1 MGKHLDEK
9 SLMVV
14 NKKSIFHKIKAFF
27 VKLFRRDTIHQNESQ
42 VEAIK
47 TNEIQSNIKQ
57 KNDFIETIRNIEN
70 DETRLLKL
78 QKQFDNGEIDRSQLS
93 KEQILKLTELYKK
106 QINDL
111 KESNEKR
118 INKIRQHK
126 DGESFLK
133 SIKNIED
140 EETKLLKLQQQ
151 YDNRLIE
158 VKDIPKEKINALIS
172 LYKKQISELSNSN
185 RKRKEK
191 LLIYRNKMQNA

>member
-14 NKKSIFHKIKAFF
+14 NKKSIFYKIKAFF
-27 VKLFRRDTIHQNESQ
+27 VKLFRENSVYQNESQ
-42 VEAIK
+42 VETIKDNAI
-47 TNEIQSNIKQ
+47 QPNIKQ
-57 KNDFIETIRNIEN
+57 KDDFIETLRNIEN
-70 DETRLLKL
+70 DETKLLKL
-78 QKQFDNGEIDRSQLS
+78 QKQFDNGEIDRNQLS
-93 KEQILKLTELYKK
+93 EEQIAKLTELYKK

-111 KESNEKR
+111 EESNEKR

-140 EETKLLKLQQQ
+140 EETKLLKLQQE

-158 VKDIPKEKINALIS
+158 FEDIPKEKINALIS
-172 LYKKQISELSNSN
+172 LYKKQISELSKSN
-185 RKRKEK
+185 EKRKEK

>member
-1 MGKHLDEK
+1 MEKHLDEK

-14 NKKSIFHKIKAFF
+14 NEKSIFYKIKTFF
-27 VKLFRRDTIHQNESQ
+27 VKLFRRNSAYQNEYQ
-42 VEAIK
+42 VETIKDNAI
-47 TNEIQSNIKQ
+47 QPNIKQ
-57 KNDFIETIRNIEN
+57 KDDFIETLRNIEN
-70 DETRLLKL
+70 DETKLLKL
-78 QKQFDNGEIDRSQLS
+78 QRQFDNNEIDRSQLS
-93 KEQILKLTELYKK
+93 EEQIAKLTELYKK

-111 KESNEKR
+111 EQSNEKR
-118 INKIRQHK
+118 INQIRQHK

-158 VKDIPKEKINALIS
+158 VKDIPKEKTSALIS

-185 RKRKEK
+185 EKRKQK
-191 LLIYRNKMQNA
+191 LLIYRSKMKNA

>member
-14 NKKSIFHKIKAFF
+14 NKKSIFYKIKAFF
-27 VKLFRRDTIHQNESQ
+27 VKLFRGNSVYQNESQ
-42 VEAIK
+42 VETIKDNAI
-47 TNEIQSNIKQ
+47 QPNINQ
-57 KNDFIETIRNIEN
+57 KDDFIETLRNIEN
-70 DETRLLKL
+70 DETKLLKL
-78 QKQFDNGEIDRSQLS
+78 QKQFDNGEIDRNQLS
-93 KEQILKLTELYKK
+93 EEQIAKLTELYKK

-111 KESNEKR
+111 EESNEKR

-140 EETKLLKLQQQ
+140 EETKLLKLQQE

-158 VKDIPKEKINALIS
+158 FKDIPKEKINALIS
-172 LYKKQISELSNSN
+172 LYKKQISELSKSN
-185 RKRKEK
+185 EKRKEK